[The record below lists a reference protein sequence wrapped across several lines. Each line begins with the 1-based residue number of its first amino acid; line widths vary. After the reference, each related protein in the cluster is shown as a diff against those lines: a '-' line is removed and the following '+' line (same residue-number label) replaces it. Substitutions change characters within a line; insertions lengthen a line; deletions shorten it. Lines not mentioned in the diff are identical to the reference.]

1 MESPFYT
8 LSVINWSFEK
18 KLRQAQAV
26 GQFSN
31 YILLRV
37 VRLTIETN
45 AVTGKYHSINV
56 LSTFNL
62 FFMKLVWQSL
72 LLYSM
77 SPFP

>member
-1 MESPFYT
+1 M
-8 LSVINWSFEK
+8 
-18 KLRQAQAV
+18 